1 MKLKKEELL
10 DLFSSS
16 LDNAFSMYNAA
27 KKILDDLGN
36 EKYPSLGLAELA
48 LEELGKSYS
57 CLAFYS
63 HSENLNDWKE
73 FWKEWRNH
81 DLKAHR
87 AFFYEFFCL
96 IRVELKYDDKP
107 QALPFPSSQE
117 KFSKEKEMSFYV
129 DINKENRNIHKPEKE
144 ISDLECI
151 RRVTS
156 LLGLFNAAFYV
167 RDWMLENNNEDFR
180 NAISDYAFQTIS
192 TEIYQQDVNNVL
204 QQMKKGN
211 EQYDSG
217 LNKISELFNSNFDSK
232 EK

>member
-1 MKLKKEELL
+1 M
-10 DLFSSS
+10 
-16 LDNAFSMYNAA
+16 
-27 KKILDDLGN
+27 
-36 EKYPSLGLAELA
+36 
-48 LEELGKSYS
+48 
-57 CLAFYS
+57 
-63 HSENLNDWKE
+63 
-73 FWKEWRNH
+73 
-81 DLKAHR
+81 
-87 AFFYEFFCL
+87 
-96 IRVELKYDDKP
+96 KYDDKP

-156 LLGLFNAAFYV
+156 LLELFNAAFYV

>member
-1 MKLKKEELL
+1 
-10 DLFSSS
+10 
-16 LDNAFSMYNAA
+16 
-27 KKILDDLGN
+27 
-36 EKYPSLGLAELA
+36 
-48 LEELGKSYS
+48 
-57 CLAFYS
+57 
-63 HSENLNDWKE
+63 
-73 FWKEWRNH
+73 
-81 DLKAHR
+81 
-87 AFFYEFFCL
+87 
-96 IRVELKYDDKP
+96 
-107 QALPFPSSQE
+107 
-117 KFSKEKEMSFYV
+117 MSFYV